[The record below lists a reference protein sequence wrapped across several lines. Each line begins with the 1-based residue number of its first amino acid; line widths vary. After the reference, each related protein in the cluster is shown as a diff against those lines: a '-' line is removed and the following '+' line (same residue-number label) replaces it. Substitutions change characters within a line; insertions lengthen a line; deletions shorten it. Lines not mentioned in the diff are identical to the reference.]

1 MKVDP
6 GQLRS
11 QEPAITP
18 YLSSQPSEEPRLRL
32 FCFHHAGGGASIF
45 GGWPPVLSR
54 LADVLP
60 VQLPGREKRIREP
73 RITDRAILIDE
84 LEHHLGPFL
93 RRPYVFYGH
102 SMGGLIAYGL
112 AQQLLAHGHPAP
124 EQLVVGASSAP
135 HLPPLPPGVED
146 LPDDQ
151 LAAWLIQMGGMSA
164 MLLDYPDWLRAA
176 TSLVRDDLSLCR
188 SSPRRDLP
196 PLLCPIQAFA
206 GADDPM
212 VPAAAVAAWAEHT
225 QAPSDLR
232 QVPGG
237 HLFIRDSASAFLT
250 QMASILE
257 TVISAHDEAGVRP
270 T

>member
-1 MKVDP
+1 MKVDSDD
-6 GQLRS
+6 LRS
-11 QEPAITP
+11 QGPALTP
-18 YLSSQPSEEPRLRL
+18 YLISQPSEEPRLRL

-45 GGWPPVLSR
+45 SGWPPVLGR
-54 LADVLP
+54 VADVLP

-84 LEHHLGPFL
+84 LERNLGPYL

-102 SMGGLIAYGL
+102 SMGGLIAYDF
-112 AQQLLAHGHPAP
+112 AQQLLVHGNPGP
-124 EQLVVGASSAP
+124 DQVVVGASCAP

-146 LPDDQ
+146 LPDDR

-176 TSLVRDDLSLCR
+176 ISLVRDDLSLCR
-188 SSPRRDLP
+188 SHPRREFP
-196 PLLCPIQAFA
+196 PLPCPIQAFA
-206 GADDPM
+206 GADDPL
-212 VPAAAVAAWAEHT
+212 VPAAAVAGWAEHT
-225 QAPSDLR
+225 QVPSDLR

-237 HLFIRDSASAFLT
+237 HLFIRDSPSAFLT
-250 QMASILE
+250 QLASVLE
-257 TVISAHDEAGVRP
+257 TVISAPDEAGVGP